1 MMMVPMVSSMMTSV
15 VTSVMTSMVTS
26 MVSSMMHHLINHHSS
41 CQTSIEAASTLMV
54 VMVRIKVRLVMLEVR
69 MVLMLISR
77 HHGASNNSSDK
88 SGCYCRIEVWL
99 MLLLLMLLR
108 RSNDDNSLGL
118 LWSRVKSLIYRRL
131 LKTWIWHL
139 VVKKKIKIFNT
150 DNLSIL
156 YILLLFLKFLICI
169 HPGKGYWPV
178 ASLTVC
184 VLQKKWRVRLA
195 TR

>member
-99 MLLLLMLLR
+99 MLLLLLLMLLR

-118 LWSRVKSLIYRRL
+118 LRSRVKSLIYRRL
-131 LKTWIWHL
+131 LKTWTWHL
-139 VVKKKIKIFNT
+139 VDKKKIKIFNI
-150 DNLSIL
+150 DKLSVL

-169 HPGKGYWPV
+169 HPRKGK
-178 ASLTVC
+178 L
-184 VLQKKWRVRLA
+184 
-195 TR
+195 